1 MVLIYNAAG
10 TLWKRAGPKPACN
23 PKSSI
28 IQGGEYNRRSDIFSL
43 GQTPIPACCLK
54 VGSHD
59 GR

>member
-1 MVLIYNAAG
+1 MILIYNAAG
-10 TLWKRAGPKPACN
+10 TLRKQACN

-28 IQGGEYNRRSDIFSL
+28 IQGGEYNQRSDLFSL
-43 GQTPIPACCLK
+43 GQKPIPACYLK